1 LSYRHGYFACGEP
14 GARLKAL
21 NAIGHID
28 HATGAVRRRCFG
40 RDDGVSEPIFVP
52 RSVDAAEGDGFV
64 LALVYRAAENRSDLL
79 ILDAQAI
86 DAEPL
91 ARIELPVR
99 VPYGFHG
106 NWRPAA

>member
-1 LSYRHGYFACGEP
+1 M
-14 GARLKAL
+14 

-28 HATGAVRRRCFG
+28 HATGKVTRRSFG

-52 RSVDAAEGDGFV
+52 RAPDAADGDGFV

-79 ILDAQAI
+79 VLDAQAI

-91 ARIELPVR
+91 ARIEIPTR

>member
-1 LSYRHGYFACGEP
+1 MYGTMVFRADLRAP
-14 GARLKAL
+14 QRAR
-21 NAIGHID
+21 
-28 HATGAVRRRCFG
+28 
-40 RDDGVSEPIFVP
+40 
-52 RSVDAAEGDGFV
+52 AAEDGFV

>member
-1 LSYRHGYFACGEP
+1 M
-14 GARLKAL
+14 
-21 NAIGHID
+21 
-28 HATGAVRRRCFG
+28 
-40 RDDGVSEPIFVP
+40 
-52 RSVDAAEGDGFV
+52 

-91 ARIELPVR
+91 ARIQLPVR